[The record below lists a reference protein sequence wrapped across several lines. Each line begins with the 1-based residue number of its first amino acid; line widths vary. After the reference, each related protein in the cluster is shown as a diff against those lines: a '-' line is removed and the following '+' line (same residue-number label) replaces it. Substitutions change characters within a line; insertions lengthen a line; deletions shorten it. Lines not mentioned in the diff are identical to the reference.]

1 MADRATIETMNKVLY
16 NLFGKRS
23 YSKGSIDQIPVG
35 RRQYKDDLA
44 MLSEA
49 GMTEEQFLRLMNF
62 AKVSDTSRKMI
73 RVSDNVRTDQSPIIR
88 NQKEVSKISHAFI
101 SEHTRDA
108 LIISDKE
115 VQKYNERAVKDI
127 GYFARIKK
135 LMSNPAKLKQVLSE
149 SFNNNQPFSGRPI
162 FDKTFKTLGSQ
173 IGMVH
178 SGVAHNLKFIEELNR
193 IGKLFDEYRAKV
205 QANRQRGGSS
215 WESVAYMLVGGRS
228 SSPYIAS
235 RSLPSKSSQANLT
248 PIRLPSN
255 PAAITQSFAA
265 KFVAEQRRQQA
276 MQQASNVGR
285 SISRSNFLK
294 TLARQNKSSGQA
306 STVDLNF
313 LGSRSTHQPT
323 LFDRL
328 RESKLGRRLGY
339 ESTNPVNYKA
349 AGVGLAGGLSYLAMQ
364 YAPQAID
371 ALSSGLAH
379 MASGFFARGGS
390 VPGYAYGGDPLRNIH
405 LTKSP
410 ESASKLIGSNV
421 VNSLQSDANS
431 TGLYGLLQS
440 MIKSGSTDASFR
452 GLFYRK
458 GLDANTWMEKVHQMK
473 LQSADTFMN
482 GYFAQG
488 GVPRYAKGTS
498 DEIPFNFKHF
508 SIGRN
513 SKFIKQMFDLS
524 APYKNDSDGQYQMFR
539 AIENKKMEPKEFGLL
554 AATLKDMSP
563 ISALSYQ
570 SDGSGIE
577 MTDLG
582 THPKFQ
588 KQGFGQIL
596 LAEMLNIGKD
606 KGLDLAT
613 WSANSDAAAGYYNY
627 LGAKEGE
634 NKSFTFDLNE
644 WTGKFVKR
652 RAFGGDTFPQQL
664 ALGPNS
670 QLSADAIKRLQ
681 LLRIRAQAGQ
691 RLADLRDQAQLNMQ
705 LGNTSLFRSPNTAAG
720 VINARVLRN
729 LESRFSGQKGQKFA
743 TGGSIPRFDGGGD
756 PFNGLGNLKR
766 FEPTLN
772 KINLNVLN
780 DVLSQFMQ
788 PKAKNSG
795 AYTEGSVHW
804 ARNLVSPL
812 FGDNFK
818 NYKGIGQ
825 GFLFNG
831 KDISMLNLWRNR
843 KDELNPEQ
851 GFFNRVANVMA
862 TRHAIMKSV
871 LPQKKYGF
879 EWGKLRAG
887 YYDDNQF
894 RINWDSS
901 KNRNLSFETP
911 NQRFTPYYR
920 LRELGDKLQNIDIP
934 DLFKQRYDP
943 RKIFAGL
950 YNKKKNYSFNVGDS
964 KVWSLLHTPESSYL
978 QDLATSAHQS
988 VKNLGFNDF
997 SMLKKLNLVKDMDY
1011 GSGYYNPID
1020 KEAGVDYSK
1029 LLSGNLF
1036 DSKSR
1041 EEAQLLNSLRHEM
1054 IHGALQSYQ
1063 RDKSHP
1069 LHYKNIYEKYPKT
1082 IAGIKEGLGYLGR
1095 GTQKS
1100 NKRWM
1105 EEFMAN
1111 FGAAYTPGMN
1121 ASEYRT
1127 ALLESGVI
1135 RDISSKSFRSADLG
1149 MALFSKLV
1157 GQKVKKHATGGST
1170 LNNPI
1175 RVSDG
1180 ELAITRGMVDK
1191 IGLSTL
1197 RRINAGDMSGLQGFS
1212 AGGMFEFDG
1221 PGTGTSDSILTD
1233 ADRGPKG
1240 QDASDIGF
1248 IIRRTSSDRL
1258 KSIVGRAMGG
1268 IIPGYAE
1275 GDQPMDNYGNVI
1287 PASLLQK
1294 PSIDFIRER
1303 FKQYEGVKYIGKKT
1317 VFPAVTKALESIKE
1331 FTNINDLLDV
1341 VMQAVDSTNVIHES
1355 SKSVG
1360 GKISPYERALRNS
1373 RSALS
1378 EAFSDIYNQFDPA
1391 AVTDL
1396 QESEARNKKS
1406 LDDQTDAIND
1416 VTEAER
1422 RREKA
1427 INDAIKSITDQ
1438 QGGMYRGNVR
1448 YVRHGEFGENDL
1460 RYIGDDAPSRTE
1472 LTSEQDRL
1480 GAPRKEPGSIS
1491 SWYIRNI
1498 KGLGQNIGREMF
1510 NPTEQQIGFQTQI
1523 KMPIFMENTPNQQ
1536 VQDHLDKSFKEFIN
1550 FDSIVK
1556 QVLHEEFGKYIG
1568 GRNIDDIVKV
1578 SSTTEDG
1585 MVEIPLGTHGELYEK
1600 SQKTY
1605 DGISVGAAND
1615 PKNIRDASELETRR
1629 TKQTLGVV
1637 TVEFEPPMKELEKIG
1652 GFNTAEVMNRVI
1664 QRITPQT
1671 GALTQ
1676 KMGGKDIDVVKGPTV
1691 ITRVMSELAQ
1701 KTSMTNTGLYK
1712 MGDLLRGISWRFA
1725 SLSMSSMGVY
1735 FSIQGLMMTFQQG
1748 LGAITTPLADIEAL
1762 FKNIGMSSAFGLEKS
1777 IFNAK
1782 SAMDKL
1788 RISQRDFID
1797 GWKNLTNIQGTIQTL
1812 FASIGTKIFGGEKGR
1827 KFTDNLLKGISDA
1840 FRDLEDGGISDTIRE
1855 LLGSI
1860 VKALPAILPAIQS
1873 ITTMLKFIA
1882 DNPALVAMGA
1892 QLMVISLILQPIM
1905 SGLAAIVTV
1914 GGGFATITNL
1924 LLGTSK
1930 ALWAVSITSKAAG
1943 AGFAFA
1949 ATRAGALTVGI
1960 LGVTSA
1966 LAGLFIAYEAI
1977 ANIVNLMT
1985 GEDGFKMF
1993 TFTGLLMNQVMP
2005 KQGFASGGE
2014 IVGTATAAID
2024 DKTINVE
2031 EGEFVVRKDVA
2042 QRNKKQLIQFNQTGV
2057 WPGSQKM
2064 AEGGFLGPS
2073 MGANV
2078 SAVESTYQ
2086 FNKTA
2091 TLMEDGNRY
2100 GYNTQQVLT
2109 DVQNGDALNVFV
2121 KNMPDSWGNGSGNQ
2135 QIPFDIGYP
2144 YRENINPTM
2153 FQPNFKGFIPNPV
2166 VDNTQGITPT
2176 WDRDTTGIINP
2187 DVNVAPDKN
2196 VNLNEQPNPNAQG
2209 TNQNTTGITPTSS
2222 ALNYIGQIINQA
2234 FDQVVEAFQGAVDG
2248 IVEGFFAVMEAAHSA
2263 AESIANFAGA
2273 IGKSLGNM
2281 SAKPLVDLFK
2291 GGNDNEGTVTA
2302 GGLGFRASSSG
2313 WLGGLRQSDYEDLL
2327 YQHGGYTKYGDKTNY
2342 LEQSTKRSGIID
2354 QYRNGRILPPGA
2366 LPDGEFGPASRMR
2379 EIWPTKQL
2387 IRKDFPYDYGEV
2399 GRALTTGDPYQV
2411 ALAGASA
2418 TASNAIVGGVGKGL
2432 QYGALRMGGTLTGGA
2447 LARAGA
2453 GFSQMNMLGGNPL
2466 VFAGAHYL
2474 EAGQAFDEFME
2485 DRSTEDLKTGE
2496 FNAVTGA
2503 LTGGFSTAGFGKG
2516 MDVWGSLFGLD
2527 ETQMRERLKA
2537 NEGLMN
2543 FGLKDINPFL
2553 LPGRAI
2559 AALQGKDFNEE
2570 WDSSWDKLKGGNRAV
2585 SDILE
2590 SASFKVGDFDIGK
2603 GAGDIASAVNKGV
2616 FDAIQQA
2623 MNLDVG
2629 TIFGAGTSTIGIG
2642 AGLVETAGNTA
2653 QMAMENPFSMAQLG
2667 ITAGVPLIG
2676 PFLAAMGMPQTTDWI
2691 TNTKGYGSQD
2701 VTPDTWREAISDPLI
2716 NQLPAAFTT
2725 ANEPVVTGLDTVNQ
2739 SIIAGNES
2747 TVSAIKGIN
2756 IQVQPTIPTTTPAF
2770 ANGGII
2776 GGKSTSTIDDK
2787 LIAGE
2792 EGEFIVR
2799 KDVAQKYGAQL
2810 HALNSTGKWP
2820 KGYGIGGFID
2830 NISNDIVG
2838 GSFLQAPVQIKK
2850 SLASNTEFIRLLKE
2864 TVKYSKELS
2873 ANAHKINPTST
2884 LKIDMSK
2891 VVKPTGGLIER
2902 GLMDN
2907 AGSLV
2912 GKFLP
2917 FLPKMIMG
2925 GVASAIMM
2933 ADPVGKG
2940 QNQKGSE
2947 ASQGGSILNPYW
2959 FTDMGNLKTLPE
2971 VTKTENEDIVSAIK
2985 TNADKQFD
2993 AMMRYNEVVGQIARY
3008 ENGNYTQRSAGFE
3021 KQYKEHQIDALVKY
3035 AQELTAIGDASYSD
3049 EITNIYK
3056 QIATLAPD
3064 QSVQIQ
3070 KAMEIAKQFGP
3081 TSSNKGYVYMQNF
3094 KRDESEYNQWGTG
3107 DVWAG
3112 IPNRFGG
3119 NSGMSI
3125 SNLGM
3130 INSNGMPWWSVNTDL
3145 MHGTYSDA
3153 QKSLNDVYIGKYGN
3167 YITDPNGNKY
3177 SMGGGS
3183 VDTSV
3188 SKYYGDYNKTH
3199 PSPEYIGEVPKWS
3212 EGGISVDS
3220 ILLGKMNESKDLSMV
3235 QSPASGYLNQQQTIT
3250 QTQPITVQISVSG
3263 DELATKGYVEKI
3275 IEVQVPRIMA
3285 NNRSPTVGNY

>member
-1 MADRATIETMNKVLY
+1 MADRATIETMNKVLD

-49 GMTEEQFLRLMNF
+49 GMTEDQFLRLMNF
-62 AKVSDTSRKMI
+62 AKVSDTSRQMI

-215 WESVAYMLVGGRS
+215 WESVAYMLVDGRS

-313 LGSRSTHQPT
+313 LGSRETH
-323 LFDRL
+323 
-328 RESKLGRRLGY
+328 
-339 ESTNPVNYKA
+339 PVNLHDKLISSSA
-349 AGVGLAGGLSYLAMQ
+349 GRWLGSKSDQIKRIGESIGVGLGAGALSYGVFQLANIGNQAISAFGSDIARMLLGGYATGGL
-364 YAPQAID
+364 I
-371 ALSSGLAH
+371 
-379 MASGFFARGGS
+379 
-390 VPGYAYGGDPLRNIH
+390 PGYAYGGDPLRNIH

-410 ESASKLIGSNV
+410 ESASKLISSNI
-421 VNSLQSDANS
+421 VNSLQADANS

-440 MIKSGSTDASFR
+440 MIRSGSTNASFR

-458 GLDANTWMEKVHQMK
+458 GLDIDTWMEKVHQMK
-473 LQSADTFMN
+473 LQEASTFMN
-482 GYFAQG
+482 GYFAKG
-488 GVPRYAKGTS
+488 GNVPNYSIGGSLAKILPSINIRMGKHDPLFNINRLLKDGKAYYNDWASEKRTYSLTKGKDARLMNQVADMFNEVIVKNLSEQYDPEKHSLKYNVLDPRMEKHVITLIENMPDSWKQAMAVATTNKPALFSGFESIKGKSNLLGRYYPSSNHIFAKLGNKKIQNTLQHEVSHLLFESAPLMSKIEASKRIKQMGLKIDNKDYWKRPTEILARAIGYRGKYANGGLIPRYAKGTS

-664 ALGPNS
+664 AQGPNS
-670 QLSADAIKRLQ
+670 QISADAIKRLQ

-729 LESRFSGQKGQKFA
+729 LESRFSGQSMSKFA
-743 TGGSIPRFDGGGD
+743 TGG
-756 PFNGLGNLKR
+756 L
-766 FEPTLN
+766 
-772 KINLNVLN
+772 
-780 DVLSQFMQ
+780 
-788 PKAKNSG
+788 
-795 AYTEGSVHW
+795 
-804 ARNLVSPL
+804 
-812 FGDNFK
+812 
-818 NYKGIGQ
+818 
-825 GFLFNG
+825 
-831 KDISMLNLWRNR
+831 
-843 KDELNPEQ
+843 
-851 GFFNRVANVMA
+851 
-862 TRHAIMKSV
+862 
-871 LPQKKYGF
+871 
-879 EWGKLRAG
+879 
-887 YYDDNQF
+887 
-894 RINWDSS
+894 
-901 KNRNLSFETP
+901 
-911 NQRFTPYYR
+911 
-920 LRELGDKLQNIDIP
+920 
-934 DLFKQRYDP
+934 
-943 RKIFAGL
+943 
-950 YNKKKNYSFNVGDS
+950 
-964 KVWSLLHTPESSYL
+964 
-978 QDLATSAHQS
+978 
-988 VKNLGFNDF
+988 
-997 SMLKKLNLVKDMDY
+997 
-1011 GSGYYNPID
+1011 
-1020 KEAGVDYSK
+1020 
-1029 LLSGNLF
+1029 
-1036 DSKSR
+1036 
-1041 EEAQLLNSLRHEM
+1041 
-1054 IHGALQSYQ
+1054 
-1063 RDKSHP
+1063 
-1069 LHYKNIYEKYPKT
+1069 
-1082 IAGIKEGLGYLGR
+1082 
-1095 GTQKS
+1095 
-1100 NKRWM
+1100 
-1105 EEFMAN
+1105 
-1111 FGAAYTPGMN
+1111 
-1121 ASEYRT
+1121 
-1127 ALLESGVI
+1127 
-1135 RDISSKSFRSADLG
+1135 
-1149 MALFSKLV
+1149 
-1157 GQKVKKHATGGST
+1157 T

-1180 ELAITRGMVDK
+1180 ELAIPRGMVDK

-1197 RRINAGDMSGLQGFS
+1197 RRINAGDMSYASAFV
-1212 AGGMFEFDG
+1212 AGGMAPFEFDG

-1258 KSIVGRAMGG
+1258 KSIIGRAMGG

-1480 GAPRKEPGSIS
+1480 GAPRKEPSSIS

-1637 TVEFEPPMKELEKIG
+1637 TVEFKPPMKELEKIG

-1748 LGAITTPLADIEAL
+1748 LGTITTPLADIEAL

-1812 FASIGTKIFGGEKGR
+1812 FASIGAKIFNGEKGR

-2014 IVGTATAAID
+2014 IGGTATAAID

-2042 QRNKKQLIQFNQTGV
+2042 QRNKKQLTQFNQTGV

-2064 AEGGFLGPS
+2064 AGGGFLGPS

-2078 SAVESTYQ
+2078 SAVELTYQ
-2086 FNKTA
+2086 SNKTA

-2176 WDRDTTGIINP
+2176 WDRDTTGLTP
-2187 DVNVAPDKN
+2187 DVNAAPDSN
-2196 VNLNEQPNPNAQG
+2196 TNPTGQSNPNTQD
-2209 TNQNTTGITPTSS
+2209 TTPTGITPTSS
-2222 ALNYIGQIINQA
+2222 ATDYIGQVIDKA
-2234 FDQVVEAFQGAVDG
+2234 FSQVVDTFQNAVDG
-2248 IVEGFFAVMEAAHSA
+2248 IVQGFMAVMDATYA
-2263 AESIANFAGA
+2263 AEEAISNFAGT
-2273 IGKSLGNM
+2273 IGQTLGNM

-2291 GGNDNEGTVTA
+2291 GGNDSEGTATA

-2354 QYRNGRILPPGA
+2354 QYRNGRILPQGA
-2366 LPDGEFGPASRMR
+2366 LPDGMEGLGPRMR

-2485 DRSTEDLKTGE
+2485 GRSTEDLKTGE

-2553 LPGRAI
+2553 LPGRVI

-2629 TIFGAGTSTIGIG
+2629 TIFGAGTSAIGIG

-2653 QMAMENPFSMAQLG
+2653 QMAMENPWSMAQLG

-2691 TNTKGYGSQD
+2691 TNTKGYGAQD
-2701 VTPDTWREAISDPLI
+2701 VAPDTWREAISDPLI

-2725 ANEPVVTGLDTVNQ
+2725 ANEPVVSGLDTVNQ

-2756 IQVQPTIPTTTPAF
+2756 ITVQQPTVNATPSY

-2776 GGKSTSTIDDK
+2776 GGKSTSAIDDK

-3070 KAMEIAKQFGP
+3070 KAMEIAKQFGS

-3107 DVWAG
+3107 DVWTG

-3188 SKYYGDYNKTH
+3188 SKYYSDYSKAH
-3199 PSPEYIGEVPKWS
+3199 PSPEYIGELPEWS
-3212 EGGISVDS
+3212 EGGISVGS
-3220 ILLGKMNESKDLSMV
+3220 KEPRVYVGGGGFNGRWWNETTSQYEQLPGFNGSSNKDLSMV
-3235 QSPASGYLNQQQTIT
+3235 QSPASGYFNQQQIIT

-3263 DELATKGYVEKI
+3263 DELATKGYVEKT

-3285 NNRSPTVGNY
+3285 DNRSPTIGNY